1 MKITKA
7 QLTKIIKEELE
18 MFEQSSGEPDV
29 AAAEQNSGEP
39 DVAAALKE
47 LAELEDYLLHM
58 GAGANPKDPY
68 AKRGRSNEQI
78 RQAEL
83 ADHMM
88 PHLRAARV
96 ALGADPYME

>member
-1 MKITKA
+1 MKITKK

-18 MFEQSSGEPDV
+18 MFEQ
-29 AAAEQNSGEP
+29 NSGEP
-39 DVAAALKE
+39 DVAAALEE
-47 LAELEDYLLHM
+47 LAELEDYLLSM
-58 GAGANPKDPY
+58 GAGADPTDPY
-68 AKRGRSNEQI
+68 AKRGLSNEEI

-96 ALGADPYME
+96 ALGADSHKE